1 MGSNSKADLMHL
13 SCRNRQ
19 FAASAVHGQDAQDLL
34 SNAYRSLL
42 LQLVAV
48 QLISGCAEL
57 LLQLQV
63 LAHMLCSSLKVPRC
77 QCSPACATSSSERS
91 LVS

>member
-1 MGSNSKADLMHL
+1 MGSNKADLMHR
-13 SCRNRQ
+13 SYRNRQ
-19 FAASAVHGQDAQDLL
+19 FAASAVPGQDAQDLL
-34 SNAYRSLL
+34 SDAYRSLL

-48 QLISGCAEL
+48 QLISGCAKL